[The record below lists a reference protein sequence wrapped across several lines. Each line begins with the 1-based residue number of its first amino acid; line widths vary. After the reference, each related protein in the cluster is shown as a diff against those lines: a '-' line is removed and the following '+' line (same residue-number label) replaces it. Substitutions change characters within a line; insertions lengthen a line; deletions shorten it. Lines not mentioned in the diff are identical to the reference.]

1 MMMLSMPRTISRAV
15 RVKNAI
21 QISGLVSHS
30 MKRSLVSVDVY
41 KRQALGFVGQR
52 DPDDSTQV
60 IHRLA
65 L

>member
-1 MMMLSMPRTISRAV
+1 MRHLIDVARRNGFRQMY
-15 RVKNAI
+15 
-21 QISGLVSHS
+21 
-30 MKRSLVSVDVY
+30 SVDSAAN
-41 KRQALGFVGQR
+41 RAMRDLCCALGFVGQR

>member
-1 MMMLSMPRTISRAV
+1 CC
-15 RVKNAI
+15 
-21 QISGLVSHS
+21 
-30 MKRSLVSVDVY
+30 
-41 KRQALGFVGQR
+41 ALGFVGQR